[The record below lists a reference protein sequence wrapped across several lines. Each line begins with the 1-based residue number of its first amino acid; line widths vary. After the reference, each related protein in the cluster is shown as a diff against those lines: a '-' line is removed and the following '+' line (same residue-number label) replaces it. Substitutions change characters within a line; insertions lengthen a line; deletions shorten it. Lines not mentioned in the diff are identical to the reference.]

1 MFVTKLGNKNMLIDK
16 LKEIVP
22 TYYSPDFYNNKKV
35 MQEVAATILGGK
47 E

>member
-1 MFVTKLGNKNMLIDK
+1 MLIDK

-22 TYYSPDFYNNKKV
+22 TYYSPDFYNKKKAI
-35 MQEVAATILGGK
+35 QEVAATTLGGK